1 MLSLDKENATSVTTG
16 TRNGKQVDG
25 VGVCPTLVTCMA
37 TPKNNL
43 NKLAMTTTGNT
54 TGKRRALCEVTLNTA
69 NRTGMGVTPKFERTS
84 VVAARALGDF
94 TKPAVSKRLVDA
106 TPKIVPAADEDL
118 EPIERFIGSKFDSFD
133 DIFPDGRLS
142 EMFLGKKV
150 NYVVKLTQG
159 KRSAPI
165 DEDDD
170 DEDINSR
177 QRKFAA
183 TIHEYPES
191 SQMKAAMKKMEEQE
205 TLVELEL
212 PPTPTIDDE
221 PGDSL
226 LDLLD
231 ELNI

>member
-1 MLSLDKENATSVTTG
+1 MFYFIS
-16 TRNGKQVDG
+16 
-25 VGVCPTLVTCMA
+25 
-37 TPKNNL
+37 KNSIFE
-43 NKLAMTTTGNT
+43 
-54 TGKRRALCEVTLNTA
+54 LC
-69 NRTGMGVTPKFERTS
+69 S
-84 VVAARALGDF
+84 
-94 TKPAVSKRLVDA
+94 
-106 TPKIVPAADEDL
+106 
-118 EPIERFIGSKFDSFD
+118 RFIGSKFDSFD

-159 KRSAPI
+159 KRSATI

-170 DEDINSR
+170 DDINSR

-191 SQMKAAMKKMEEQE
+191 SQMKSAMKKMEEQE

-212 PPTPTIDDE
+212 PPTPLIDEE